1 MLAAWSSDACSCARA
16 CPTKQCTTSLGPG
29 YTANS
34 DGSNNRCWHLCTR
47 KPFGSTMQECAVS
60 FFVEQHAQVSLVT
73 LVMPDGPA
81 TEPRLAF
88 REERLQGQRT
98 LFCRP
103 KLPAPEVRKALDYR
117 GREARERCRESQ
129 AREARRQGR
138 ARRPRWTSAAALAAR
153 TNSTFVRAAR
163 AATGVR
169 RVDASSGGHLMA
181 SARAA
186 AGVGALGC
194 AINDLACRRTAAGA
208 AASTEARGS
217 QALRAR
223 VVSGAGPTRRVS
235 DALQLCRDIMAFGS
249 MASRGLVQ
257 QVTSRFQLRP
267 RGRVQNWHRESQG
280 DMLDSCGELVHGDES
295 TCRQSI
301 DSGRTPLVDGS
312 ARAPFVLPLAA
323 ESMPAASSS
332 QGTCRTELVPSR
344 RGQGGGPRVVCW
356 VGASTGAGAALWPRS
371 AAGKAGGAWFGRSDG
386 RHGGAS
392 PSASGLAERTRV
404 DSGCTPTFPVVLR
417 GPAPQA
423 SASNTRGMRGSDS
436 GRKCAPTT
444 VAGVREVEC
453 SPAIRR
459 IRGKNINRIESAESP
474 QA

>member
-169 RVDASSGGHLMA
+169 RVDASRGGHLMA

-217 QALRAR
+217 QALSETCKGGVGRWADQKSKRRLAAVPRYNGLREHGIARTSSASDVTFPAPAQRTSAELASRKPGRHARQLRRAR
-223 VVSGAGPTRRVS
+223 A
-235 DALQLCRDIMAFGS
+235 
-249 MASRGLVQ
+249 RG
-257 QVTSRFQLRP
+257 
-267 RGRVQNWHRESQG
+267 
-280 DMLDSCGELVHGDES
+280 
-295 TCRQSI
+295 
-301 DSGRTPLVDGS
+301 
-312 ARAPFVLPLAA
+312 
-323 ESMPAASSS
+323 
-332 QGTCRTELVPSR
+332 
-344 RGQGGGPRVVCW
+344 
-356 VGASTGAGAALWPRS
+356 
-371 AAGKAGGAWFGRSDG
+371 
-386 RHGGAS
+386 
-392 PSASGLAERTRV
+392 
-404 DSGCTPTFPVVLR
+404 
-417 GPAPQA
+417 
-423 SASNTRGMRGSDS
+423 
-436 GRKCAPTT
+436 
-444 VAGVREVEC
+444 
-453 SPAIRR
+453 
-459 IRGKNINRIESAESP
+459 
-474 QA
+474 